1 MALAEVFEAFAG
13 PDTPVEFTAYDGSH
27 SGKEGSDVKVTVRS
41 PVAVAYL
48 AQAPGELGLARAYV
62 AGHLDIDGDMY
73 EALVR
78 MRRAQSISLG
88 VGEKLRLLR
97 ALGGPK
103 LLLHRIPP
111 PPQEVSVHRRW
122 TIGPL
127 HSKGRDARAI
137 SHHYDVSNRFYEW
150 VLGPTMAYTCACY
163 PREDATLE
171 EAQANKFDLVARKLG
186 LRQGMRLL
194 DVGCGWGGMA
204 MHAARE
210 YGVKALGV
218 TLSAQQAAWAQ
229 AAIEREGL
237 SGLAEV
243 RHLDYRDVPETGFNA
258 VSSIGLT
265 EHVGKDNLKA
275 YFAYLYG
282 KLNPGGR
289 LLNHCITRPDNL
301 EPAIRKQ
308 GFINRYVFPDGELEG
323 PGYLIS
329 LMHDAGFEVRHE
341 ENLREHY
348 AKTLA
353 AWCANLDAHWDEAVA
368 EVGQGT
374 ARVWRLYMAGSRL
387 GFVTNH
393 IELHQV
399 LGVRLHADGTS
410 GMPLRPDWAA
420 ARVLSSLSRT
430 SGGSRSGIPTSAI
443 AVPSGRLGL
452 PHARDGL
459 AGQQVDGR
467 GCRHERRQVRDGPGR
482 EQGGHHGG
490 RGVPCRGRGRA
501 GGRRHHS
508 GDGDGG
514 YAAPVG
520 GQGGELDVGSG
531 DHDQVRF
538 RGRHRQ
544 CLREEHR
551 QAQLA
556 GQLLREV
563 IAGHDQA
570 AGDRGH
576 QAPPRRCE
584 ARAREDAP
592 QRGRAPGHGRA
603 VQGVQAGEHVR
614 GDAQRGGASGQL
626 ADARGGPRQH
636 VRPGPLVGRDVQAV
650 GRAQAAGGLGV
661 GRDAGHRRG
670 VARAPAQD
678 LVALRGQARRL
689 GRGQALRPG
698 QPGQLAQAVAHSC
711 VQPHAEQ
718 LEGPQGRQRGGE
730 QRRVGEPRPG
740 QRAEQDHDPPRRPR
754 RNMNAWLGRR
764 TGPARPQQPG
774 GGPGLVG
781 QLAGRGRRQGDPQR
795 RPAIARRQHA
805 ERQVPRHLR

>member
-1 MALAEVFEAFAG
+1 MAIAEVFEAFAG
-13 PDTPVEFTAYDGSH
+13 PDTPVEFKAYDGSH

-62 AGHLDIDGDMY
+62 SGHLDIDGDMY

-78 MRRAQSISLG
+78 MRRAQSISMGL
-88 VGEKLRLLR
+88 GEKLTLLR

-111 PPQEVSVHRRW
+111 PPQEVSVRRRW

-171 EAQANKFDLVARKLG
+171 EAQVNKFDLVARKLG
-186 LRQGMRLL
+186 LHQGMRLL
-194 DVGCGWGGMA
+194 DVGCGWGGMV

-229 AAIEREGL
+229 AAIERDGL

-243 RHLDYRDVPETGFNA
+243 RHLDYRDVPETGFDA

-265 EHVGKDNLKA
+265 EHVGKDNLTA

-282 KLNPGGR
+282 KLTPGGR
-289 LLNHCITRPDNL
+289 LLNHCITRPDNI

-353 AWCANLDAHWDEAVA
+353 AWCANLDAHWDEAVE

-410 GMPLRPDWAA
+410 GMPLRPNWES
-420 ARVLSSLSRT
+420 ARVLASLSRT
-430 SGGSRSGIPTSAI
+430 SGGSRSGILTRAV
-443 AVPSGRLGL
+443 AVPSGRLRL

-459 AGQQVDGR
+459 PGQQVDGR
-467 GCRHERRQVRDGPGR
+467 GCCHERRQVRDGPGR

-490 RGVPCRGRGRA
+490 RGVPGRVRGRA
-501 GGRRHHS
+501 GGHS
-508 GDGDGG
+508 GDGDRG
-514 YAAPVG
+514 YAAPGG
-520 GQGGELDVGSG
+520 GQGGQLRVGSG
-531 DHDQVRF
+531 DHDQVRL

-544 CLREEHR
+544 RLREEHR

-576 QAPPRRCE
+576 QAAPRRRE

-603 VQGVQAGEHVR
+603 VQGVQAGEHVH
-614 GDAQRGGASGQL
+614 GDAQRGGAPGQL
-626 ADARGGPRQH
+626 ADARAGPRQH
-636 VRPGPLVGRDVQAV
+636 VRAGSLVGRDVQAV
-650 GRAQAAGGLGV
+650 VRAEAAGGLGV
-661 GRDAGHRRG
+661 GGDAGHRGG
-670 VARAPAQD
+670 VARAAAQD
-678 LVALRGQARRL
+678 LVTLGRQARRL

-698 QPGQLAQAVAHSC
+698 QPGELAQAVAHPR
-711 VQPHAEQ
+711 VQPDAEL
-718 LEGPQGRQRGGE
+718 LEGPQGR
-730 QRRVGEPRPG
+730 
-740 QRAEQDHDPPRRPR
+740 
-754 RNMNAWLGRR
+754 
-764 TGPARPQQPG
+764 
-774 GGPGLVG
+774 
-781 QLAGRGRRQGDPQR
+781 
-795 RPAIARRQHA
+795 
-805 ERQVPRHLR
+805 